1 MKCGRK
7 SGVVAHE
14 GGRKRGVLLYC
25 FPYHVIL
32 TYLLVFGVELYQ
44 MLSENLNRL
53 HLLATHHPP
62 ISLFL
67 PKNITNLLGMI
78 LLLETRAEKGLLI
91 YV

>member
-1 MKCGRK
+1 MYVYIDVHVYIGN
-7 SGVVAHE
+7 
-14 GGRKRGVLLYC
+14 
-25 FPYHVIL
+25 VIL
-32 TYLLVFGVELYQ
+32 TYVLVVGVELYQ

-53 HLLATHHPP
+53 HLPATHHPP

-78 LLLETRAEKGLLI
+78 LLLGTHAEKGLLI